1 LVCSIFRWREEHFGY
16 DAPVS
21 DECEHSTEAI
31 VENVFEP
38 VSVTPIATKVLFVDK
53 PLFQNCQQLT
63 IVAVTA
69 TCASEKRS
77 NWGRMLKEISRSPS
91 LSAVA
96 KEQIKSGI
104 LSGALK
110 LGTHLVETQLAK
122 QFQISRGPLREALNS
137 LAADGFV
144 DIKPGRGAFVINPSV
159 DEMQDMIVLRAV
171 LNGMAAR
178 YATASNVL
186 ELFETFDRALTAMRA
201 ATENDDETAFF
212 DAHWLF
218 FETLFAAS
226 NAVLNKAWSS
236 LHGLFDI
243 YVRRMGRPFFPLPCL
258 LAWCESFVALFR
270 AGDINEAEAVLRS
283 QSLLAGFQVLERPIP
298 VELLGYVTH
307 EIQRD
312 GRVTPFDRAAY
323 LARSKSEIANR
334 KVAGRALGAR

>member
-1 LVCSIFRWREEHFGY
+1 
-16 DAPVS
+16 
-21 DECEHSTEAI
+21 
-31 VENVFEP
+31 
-38 VSVTPIATKVLFVDK
+38 
-53 PLFQNCQQLT
+53 
-63 IVAVTA
+63 
-69 TCASEKRS
+69 
-77 NWGRMLKEISRSPS
+77 MLKEISRSPS

-104 LSGALK
+104 LSGSLR

-144 DIKPGRGAFVINPSV
+144 EIKPGRGAFVINPSV
-159 DEMQDMIVLRAV
+159 DEMQDMIVLRAM

-178 YATASNVL
+178 YAAASRDP
-186 ELFETFDRALTAMRA
+186 ELFATFDRALADMRA
-201 ATENDDETAFF
+201 ATESDDEIAFF

-218 FETLFAAS
+218 FETLFASS
-226 NAVLNKAWSS
+226 NTVLNKAWSS

-270 AGDINEAEAVLRS
+270 AGDINEAETVLRS

-298 VELLGYVTH
+298 TELLGYVTH
-307 EIQRD
+307 EIQTD
-312 GRVTPFDRAAY
+312 GYVTPFDRAAY
-323 LARSKSEIANR
+323 LRRSKGEIENR
-334 KVAGRALGAR
+334 RVAGHGRGTR